1 MKCDKIIHIQRCAKV
16 VQLGCFR
23 KVGYMITL
31 REYAKNKGIS
41 YEAIRK
47 QVVRYEEELKGHIE
61 IVKRTKYLDDEAVKF
76 LDSKRQ
82 DNPIIIQQLDKD
94 ETIERLEQ
102 ENKNLLIKIAELQEA
117 LIQEKDQVKQLQI
130 EKIELLEVKT
140 QEKKKWWH
148 VFG

>member
-1 MKCDKIIHIQRCAKV
+1 M
-16 VQLGCFR
+16 
-23 KVGYMITL
+23 
-31 REYAKNKGIS
+31 
-41 YEAIRK
+41 
-47 QVVRYEEELKGHIE
+47 
-61 IVKRTKYLDDEAVKF
+61 KF